1 MSVNL
6 LCGDAVKQL
15 QALEDQSVNTCITS
29 PPYFGLRDYGVDG
42 QIGLEDTPEE
52 YIDRLVDV
60 FREVRRVL
68 RNDGT
73 LWIVIGDSYNGSRG
87 NHSSDHKNDA
97 GFQGVAGERYGCRGN
112 GIKTLKRKD
121 LIGIPWMLAFAL
133 RADGWYL
140 RQDIIWAKKN
150 PMPESVKDRCT
161 RSHEYIFLL
170 SKSKKYFFNHEAM
183 QEEAVSKTGSGKRH
197 RLGGNKY
204 GQSNDNKYRY
214 YSGKEYKYTG
224 KRNKR
229 DVWNVSVCT
238 SVKDAH
244 FAVYPKELIEPCILA
259 GCPEGGIVLDPFC
272 GSGTTGIVACNNNR
286 DFIGI
291 ELNPEYIK
299 IAERRLKEECV

>member
-1 MSVNL
+1 MGVNL

-29 PPYFGLRDYGVDG
+29 PPYFGLRDYGVEG

-52 YIDRLVDV
+52 YIDRLVEV
-60 FREVRRVL
+60 FRDVRRVL

-87 NHSSDHKNDA
+87 NHSSVHKNDA
-97 GFQGVAGERYGCRGN
+97 GFQGVAGEKYGCRGN
-112 GIKTLKRKD
+112 GLKTLKRKD

-133 RADGWYL
+133 RSDGWYL
-140 RQDIIWAKKN
+140 RQDIVWAKSN
-150 PMPESVKDRCT
+150 PMPEPVKDRCT
-161 RSHEYIFLL
+161 RAHEYIFLL
-170 SKSKKYFFNHEAM
+170 SKRKKYFFDHEAIM
-183 QEEAVSKTGSGKRH
+183 EQAAE
-197 RLGGNKY
+197 GNKV
-204 GQSNDNKYRY
+204 YRAD
-214 YSGKEYKYTG
+214 G

-229 DVWNVSVCT
+229 DVWTVPVCT

-244 FAVYPKELIEPCILA
+244 FAVFPKELVESCVLA